1 MENKNREVTIDL
13 KRIFSLLL
21 SKIWII
27 IVAAVVAA
35 SAFGAYTVLA
45 VDEEY
50 TSVAMMYVQNKDVGG
65 DNSSSSISSSDMVA
79 ASSLAKVC
87 QDIFTSDRMLNK
99 VEEALSEAGYK
110 DITANNIKKMIT
122 ITSTNEN
129 QVMNVTVISDDP
141 MLSQEIASLIANNA
155 NDVYRD
161 IVKIGSVEMISEASY
176 SDTPSSPNVKRNILI
191 GFIAGLVLTGVVIV
205 VIDLL
210 DTKVKP
216 QENLAEMYGIPVFAE
231 ILDFDVEL
239 KGGNGYEY
247 ANKKQ

>member
-1 MENKNREVTIDL
+1 MENKNQDVTIDL

-21 SKIWII
+21 SKLWII

-65 DNSSSSISSSDMVA
+65 DNSSSISSSDMVA

-99 VEEALSEAGYK
+99 VEEALSDAGYK
-110 DITANNIKKMIT
+110 DITANDMKKMIT

-141 MLSQEIASLIANNA
+141 MLSQEIASLISYNA

-191 GFIAGLVLTGVVIV
+191 GFIAGLVLTSVVIV
-205 VIDLL
+205 IIDLL